1 MMDIRKYNQI
11 AWDNKVKQG
20 KRYTIPAGP
29 EVIKQAKAGNWQ
41 VNLTPCIPVPREWF
55 PPLEGLK
62 ILCLASGGGVQGPIL
77 AAAGA
82 DVTVFDNS
90 PLMLETDRSVAVRDS
105 LKIRTVE
112 GDMADLGQFSN
123 SCFDLIV
130 HPVSNTFVPYV
141 RPVWK
146 EAYRVLRQGGALLSG
161 FTNPAV
167 YLFDWELAERTGELH
182 VRYKLPYSD
191 AADLDTAQKQK
202 RIADGEPM
210 EFSHTLDTQIGGQ
223 IEAGFAITGFYEDL
237 DEPEALEQL
246 GKYTATYIVTRA
258 VKL

>member
-130 HPVSNTFVPYV
+130 HPVSNTFVPMCV
-141 RPVWK
+141 
-146 EAYRVLRQGGALLSG
+146 LSG
-161 FTNPAV
+161 KK
-167 YLFDWELAERTGELH
+167 H
-182 VRYKLPYSD
+182 
-191 AADLDTAQKQK
+191 
-202 RIADGEPM
+202 
-210 EFSHTLDTQIGGQ
+210 
-223 IEAGFAITGFYEDL
+223 TGFYAKAARCSQGSPIRRFISL
-237 DEPEALEQL
+237 TGNWRSAPANCM
-246 GKYTATYIVTRA
+246 
-258 VKL
+258 